1 MKIIKKTY
9 FLVGILIAAA
19 GVNLLLLYQA
29 QQESTDE
36 SFTIIRAGDL
46 KVKVETIASLASS
59 IAAGNEGDRN
69 SLQREIVE
77 FDLFLRNLRTGGTIQ
92 GQSVA
97 ALPDNIIPNYDQDI
111 SDFTD
116 GCPVE
121 PPRSCPH

>member
-59 IAAGNEGDRN
+59 IAAGNEVDRN

-77 FDLFLRNLRTGGTIQ
+77 FDLFLRNLRTGGTIL
-92 GQSVA
+92 GQPVA
-97 ALPDNIIPNYDQDI
+97 ALPDNNY
-111 SDFTD
+111 SKL
-116 GCPVE
+116 
-121 PPRSCPH
+121 